1 MNIKKIEEVI
11 KLMKRNDVSYM
22 NYKDKSIELELD
34 LKNKISEGT
43 SPETVVSE
51 EDNNISENKQ
61 QHNHATIDAE
71 ILGTFYLQDEE
82 QLSNPLVKVGD
93 EVKKGQTIGYIES
106 MKVLN
111 EVICEYDG
119 VVEGIHISHG
129 DPVEYGQIIITL
141 K

>member
-11 KLMKRNDVSYM
+11 KLMKSNDVSHL
-22 NYKDKSIELELD
+22 NYKDKTIELELD
-34 LKNKISEGT
+34 MKNKASEVT
-43 SPETVVSE
+43 SSENVVNK
-51 EDNNISENKQ
+51 EDNNSSENKQ
-61 QHNHATIDAE
+61 QHKHTTIDAE

-93 EVKKGQTIGYIES
+93 EVKKGQTVGYIES

-111 EVICEYDG
+111 EVISEYDG
-119 VVEGIHISHG
+119 VVEDIHISHG

>member
-119 VVEGIHISHG
+119 VVEDIHISHG
-129 DPVEYGQIIITL
+129 DQVEYGQIIITL

>member
-1 MNIKKIEEVI
+1 
-11 KLMKRNDVSYM
+11 M

-119 VVEGIHISHG
+119 VVEDIHISHG